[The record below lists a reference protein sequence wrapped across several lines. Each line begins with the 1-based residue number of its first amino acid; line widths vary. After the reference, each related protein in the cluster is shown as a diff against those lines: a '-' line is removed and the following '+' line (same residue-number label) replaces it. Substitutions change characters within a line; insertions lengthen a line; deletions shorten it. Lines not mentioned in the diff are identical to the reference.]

1 MDDFI
6 AQFEKPNDERNKTVE
21 KGNLPKLTQSDLLD
35 KEHLKTIRKHMEN
48 RFGIDD
54 ISDYDDEELV
64 TAYVNNQRRFQAG
77 QSVVTLGEL
86 AWLNKAS
93 DQERQEAGEAYAL
106 FDRMENIF
114 TGKRSTFLERLDAV
128 GDYARAAI
136 VDPANLVGIGAGR
149 LVAGIGAKRRQ

>member
-6 AQFEKPNDERNKTVE
+6 AQFENPNDERNKTVE

-106 FDRMENIF
+106 LIEWK
-114 TGKRSTFLERLDAV
+114 TYSQ
-128 GDYARAAI
+128 
-136 VDPANLVGIGAGR
+136 GR
-149 LVAGIGAKRRQ
+149 EAPSWKD